1 MYRKIY
7 ELLEK
12 NGKVK
17 SAVLLNGKN
26 IGKRTVF
33 SEGKCIGTEEEQ
45 RLWEPYEA
53 AVAKTE
59 ETTIIKVGESEIF
72 VEVYLKNPRLV
83 ILGAG
88 HVSVPVAKIGKM
100 LGFHITVMDDRK
112 EFLNRERFPDA
123 DVFICGSFEEMSER
137 IPPYENTYYVV
148 VTRGHQG
155 DTVCAR
161 QILKRP
167 HVYFGMIGS
176 RNKVRLARELL
187 LQEGFTEE
195 QLDSVY
201 APIGLPIGG
210 QLPEEIAVSIAAQI
224 VQVKNRNYA
233 AFTDEKIAAAVRE
246 GKNGIMAT
254 IIQKSGS
261 SPRGIGSK
269 MLICSPKECY
279 GSIGGGSVEYE
290 ATKEAESV
298 DGTSRRYYNLSI
310 NDEKNLGMI
319 CGGNVEILFEKV

>member
-17 SAVLLNGKN
+17 SAVILNGINKGSRVVFQDKN
-26 IGKRTVF
+26 
-33 SEGKCIGTEEEQ
+33 CIGTEEE
-45 RLWEPYEA
+45 RKLWKPFEA
-53 AVAKTE
+53 SIVRTE
-59 ETTIIKVGESEIF
+59 ETTVVKIGEIEIF
-72 VEVYLKNPRLV
+72 IEVYLKNPRLV

-88 HVSVPVAKIGKM
+88 HVSVPVAKIGKL
-100 LGFHITVMDDRK
+100 LGFHVTVMDDRE
-112 EFLNRERFPDA
+112 EFLNRDRFPDA
-123 DVFICGSFEEMSER
+123 DILINASFEEMTEK

-155 DTVCAR
+155 DTICAR

-167 HVYFGMIGS
+167 YVYFGMIGS
-176 RNKVRLARELL
+176 RNKVRTAKQLL
-187 LQEGFTEE
+187 MKEGFSQE
-195 QLDSVY
+195 QLDSVH

-224 VQVKNRNYA
+224 VQVKNKNYT
-233 AFTDEKIAAAVRE
+233 AFTDEKIAEAVRT
-246 GKNGIMAT
+246 GKKGIMAT
-254 IIQKSGS
+254 IIKKSGS

-269 MLICSPKECY
+269 MLICSPRECY
-279 GSIGGGSVEYE
+279 GSVGGGSVEYE
-290 ATKEAESV
+290 AMKEAENV

-310 NDEKNLGMI
+310 NDDKNLGMI

>member
-176 RNKVRLARELL
+176 RNKVRLAREHL

-269 MLICSPKECY
+269 MLICSPKDCY